1 MKPTDEQLLDAVRDL
16 FDHLD
21 PPPADLADGALA
33 RIGVE
38 DLELEYE
45 LLALVDSPD
54 QAAVRGG
61 ADTGTD
67 ESVTLEFAGSSYR
80 VLLRVDTIEGRRR
93 VDGWV
98 MPAVPMRVSL
108 VPDALPDALPD
119 PGPDALPDPGPDA
132 LPDPGPD
139 PAQPTAPTAPTAEL
153 TTTPDDNGRFEFAA
167 VTPGRF
173 RVWLRPEPDAHGQLT
188 MHPFATLPFLI

>member
-1 MKPTDEQLLDAVRDL
+1 MRPTDEQLLDAVRDL

-61 ADTGTD
+61 ADTGTE

-98 MPAVPMRVSL
+98 MPAVRMRVSL
-108 VPDALPDALPD
+108 VPDELPDSEQQA
-119 PGPDALPDPGPDA
+119 A
-132 LPDPGPD
+132 
-139 PAQPTAPTAPTAEL
+139 PAAEL
-153 TTTPDDNGRFEFAA
+153 TTNPDDNGRFEFAA
-167 VTPGRF
+167 VAPGRY
-173 RVWLRPEPDAHGQLT
+173 RVWLRPEPDAHGQVT

>member
-1 MKPTDEQLLDAVRDL
+1 MRPTDEQLLDAVRDL

-98 MPAVPMRVSL
+98 MPAVRMRVSL
-108 VPDALPDALPD
+108 VPDELPDSEQQA
-119 PGPDALPDPGPDA
+119 A
-132 LPDPGPD
+132 
-139 PAQPTAPTAPTAEL
+139 PAAEL
-153 TTTPDDNGRFEFAA
+153 TTNPDDNGRFEFAA
-167 VTPGRF
+167 VAPGRY
-173 RVWLRPEPDAHGQLT
+173 RVWLRPEPDAHGHVT

>member
-108 VPDALPDALPD
+108 VPDALPD
-119 PGPDALPDPGPDA
+119 PGPDA

-139 PAQPTAPTAPTAEL
+139 PAQPTAPTAEL

>member
-108 VPDALPDALPD
+108 VPDELPDALPD
-119 PGPDALPDPGPDA
+119 APSDSASGSASDSAR
-132 LPDPGPD
+132 
-139 PAQPTAPTAPTAEL
+139 PAAPAPPAAEL

-167 VTPGRF
+167 VEPGRF

>member
-1 MKPTDEQLLDAVRDL
+1 MRPTDEQLLDAVRDL

-98 MPAVPMRVSL
+98 MPAVRMRVSL
-108 VPDALPDALPD
+108 VPDELPDSEQQA
-119 PGPDALPDPGPDA
+119 A
-132 LPDPGPD
+132 
-139 PAQPTAPTAPTAEL
+139 PAAEL
-153 TTTPDDNGRFEFAA
+153 TTNPDDNGRFEFAA
-167 VTPGRF
+167 VAPGRY
-173 RVWLRPEPDAHGQLT
+173 RVWLRPEPDAHGQVT